1 MMFETIKAQDKQYIM
16 NTYGRFDVAIQS
28 GKGASCR
35 DFDGKSYIDF
45 GSGIGVNSLGYANDA
60 WVQAVSSQAAEL
72 NHTSNLY
79 YTKPCGDL
87 AKKLCELTGCKGVF
101 FGNSGA
107 EANEGAIKIA
117 RKYGIDHYGE
127 NHTKIVTLINSFH
140 GRTVTTLAATGQD
153 VFHKSFFPLT
163 EGFAYALA
171 GDIEDVKA
179 KADENTTA
187 ILIEF
192 IQGEGGVIPLEKEF
206 VKQIEALC
214 KERDILLIADEVQ
227 TGVGRTGTFYCYE
240 QYGVHP
246 NLITSAKGLGGGL
259 PIGAVL
265 ADEKTCGVFG
275 AGDHG
280 STFGGNPIVCAGAN
294 CVVDLVSQPEF
305 LREVGKKGEYFA
317 CKLHKMPHV
326 KSVRQTGLM
335 IGFDLDAGTSA
346 QVAAQCVKE
355 GLLLLTAKSAV
366 RLLPPL
372 TIAYEEI
379 DRGLAILEKVLKEL
393 A

>member
-1 MMFETIKAQDKQYIM
+1 MFEDIKAQDKQYIM
-16 NTYGRFDVAIQS
+16 NTYGRFDAAIKS
-28 GKGASCR
+28 GKGAACE
-35 DFDGKSYIDF
+35 DFDGKTYIDF
-45 GSGIGVNSLGYANDA
+45 GSGIGVNSLGYCNDA
-60 WVQAVSSQAAEL
+60 WVHAVCSQAAVL

-101 FGNSGA
+101 FSNSGA

-127 NHTKIVTLINSFH
+127 NHTKIVTLVNSFH

-171 GDIEDVKA
+171 GDMEDVKA
-179 KADENTTA
+179 KADADTTA
-187 ILIEF
+187 IMIEF
-192 IQGEGGVIPLEKEF
+192 IQGEGGVIPLDREF
-206 VKQIEALC
+206 VRQVEALC
-214 KERDILLIADEVQ
+214 REKDILLIADEVQ
-227 TGVGRTGTFYCYE
+227 TGVARTGTFYCYE

-246 NLITSAKGLGGGL
+246 NIITSAKGLGGGL
-259 PIGAVL
+259 PIGAIL
-265 ADEKTCGVFG
+265 ADEKTFRVFG

-280 STFGGNPIVCAGAN
+280 STYGGNPVVCAGAN

-305 LREVGKKGEYFA
+305 LQQVKDKGAYFA
-317 CKLHKMPHV
+317 QKLGKMPHV
-326 KSVRQTGLM
+326 KAVRQTGLM
-335 IGFDLDAGTSA
+335 IGFDLDVGTSSA
-346 QVAAQCVKE
+346 VAAACVKE
-355 GLLLLTAKSAV
+355 GLLLLTAKTAV

-372 TIAYEEI
+372 TITYEEI
-379 DRGLAILEKVLKEL
+379 DKGLAILEKVLK
-393 A
+393 AIA